1 METQNTNGKKWYDNK
16 ILLIIL
22 FFVLPPL
29 GIYAM
34 VKHKT
39 ETWKKLLY
47 IIPASLFFL
56 LFVIALIG
64 SIFMDNYKTGLDYYN
79 KKDYEKAYNNFL
91 LVKPDNENY
100 NDAIAKISELKPI
113 VDSIKIT
120 KENEKLAKKED
131 KENIDAENEQQKE
144 IANSPSLEYPTPQQ
158 NFLQTIDQYKEKYN
172 DAPNDLKKSA
182 VRTERGKKIKEALG
196 NTHNFTNWVGVVKEM
211 QTTSKGKAIFTIEM
225 EGTGIEMG
233 TMNNEFSDLF
243 DNTLI
248 EQSNPL
254 YNAISELQ
262 KGDKV
267 LVSGSFLNSDKSDY
281 VMEYSIT
288 EEGSMKNPDFLVR
301 FTKVS
306 KK

>member
-1 METQNTNGKKWYDNK
+1 METQNTIGKQWYDNK

-22 FFVLPPL
+22 FFVFPPL
-29 GIYAM
+29 GIFAM
-34 VKHKT
+34 AKHKT

-47 IIPASLFFL
+47 IIPASLITLF
-56 LFVIALIG
+56 FVIGLIG
-64 SIFMDNYKTGLDYYN
+64 SIFMDSYKSGLDYYN
-79 KKDYEKAYNNFL
+79 KKDYVKAYEYFQM
-91 LVKPDNENY
+91 VKPEDKNY
-100 NDAIAKISELKPI
+100 KDAITKISEIKPI
-113 VDSIKIT
+113 VDSINT
-120 KENEKLAKKED
+120 AKENEKLAEKQNKESIKEQKKQE
-131 KENIDAENEQQKE
+131 KE
-144 IANSPSLEYPTPQQ
+144 IANNPSLEYPAPQQ
-158 NFLQTIDQYKEKYN
+158 NFLQIIDEYKEKYN
-172 DAPNDLKKSA
+172 DAPNELKKSA
-182 VRTERGKKIKEALG
+182 VRTERGNKIKSALG
-196 NTHNFTNWVGVVKEM
+196 NTHNFTNWIGVVKEM

-254 YNAISELQ
+254 YNTISELQ

-281 VMEYSIT
+281 VMEYSMT